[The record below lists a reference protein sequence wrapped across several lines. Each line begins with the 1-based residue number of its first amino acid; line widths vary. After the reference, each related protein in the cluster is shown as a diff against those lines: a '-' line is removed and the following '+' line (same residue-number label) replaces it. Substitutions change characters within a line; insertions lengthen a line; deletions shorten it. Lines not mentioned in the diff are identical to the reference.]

1 MPYIFYEYGSF
12 LNVIIFQGGVS
23 MRIAV
28 CDDCE
33 GDALYLRNIVHI
45 AHWIFGSKG
54 ILHKS
59 RLKIMLLF

>member
-1 MPYIFYEYGSF
+1 
-12 LNVIIFQGGVS
+12 

-54 ILHKS
+54 ILHKR